1 MITTLFKISL
11 AIFIASNLLDLG
23 LRLNPKEA
31 WQGLKNYSFVGHT
44 LFWGFVVGPA
54 LAYGITYVLPLEA
67 PYAMGLHLLSMTPG
81 APFIPMVMRKAHVDL
96 GYTAAFMV
104 LVSFTTVLLMPI
116 LVPWML
122 TGLAIQSWT
131 IAKPL
136 VLVMLIPF
144 LIGMGILYFY
154 SGFAIRIQQV
164 VKRTTT
170 LFAIIACSL
179 CVLVYG
185 EGLLGIDPG
194 WALVS
199 LIIFF
204 FLITALP
211 YWFGVGLQTDQR
223 LVLSMGLSTRNL
235 GATVAPLLVVAH
247 IDQRA
252 IIMVGLGLPCML
264 LFAWVSMKWF
274 GRSTAVSTPTG

>member
-1 MITTLFKISL
+1 MTTTLFKISL

-31 WQGLKNYSFVGHT
+31 WLGLKNYFFVGHI
-44 LFWGFVVGPA
+44 LVWGFVVGPT
-54 LAYGITYVLPLEA
+54 LAYGITYLLPLQA
-67 PYAMGLHLLSMTPG
+67 PYAMGLLLLSMTPG
-81 APFIPMVMRKAHVDL
+81 APFLPMVMRKANVDL

-104 LVSFTTVLLMPI
+104 LVSVTTVLLMPI

-131 IAKPL
+131 LAKPL

-144 LIGMGILYFY
+144 LIGMSFQYFNA
-154 SGFAIRIQQV
+154 GFAIRIQPV
-164 VKRTTT
+164 VRKSTAV
-170 LFAIIACSL
+170 FAIVACSL

-194 WALVS
+194 WAVAS

-204 FLITALP
+204 FFITALP
-211 YWFGVGLQTDQR
+211 FWLGVGLPEDQR
-223 LVLSMGLSTRNL
+223 QVLSMGLATRNL
-235 GATVAPLLVVAH
+235 GATAAPLLVVEQ

-264 LFAWVSMKWF
+264 FFAWLSMKWF
-274 GRSTAVSTPTG
+274 GHPAVTKAM